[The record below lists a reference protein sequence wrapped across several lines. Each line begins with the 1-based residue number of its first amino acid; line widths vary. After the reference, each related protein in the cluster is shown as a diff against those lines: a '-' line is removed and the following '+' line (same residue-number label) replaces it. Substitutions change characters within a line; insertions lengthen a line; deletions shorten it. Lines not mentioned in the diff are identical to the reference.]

1 MNLWLL
7 VVVVATGIVGLVLI
21 RSSLRNADHSPASS
35 NDSGDTSRLVRLVS
49 AALMCTVVGML
60 IFFSFFSWILRHDP
74 FPWNLDQPLSTAE
87 LKEIIQS
94 SVTLAAALGVGV
106 TLFLSYRRQKTNEET
121 QQTTAEV
128 LDLQREQHENQ
139 VVTTLRDRY
148 SKAAEQIASA
158 DAAVRLAGVYA
169 LAGLADDWHRRDFSR
184 DRQTCV
190 SLLCAYYRMKSLESP
205 NPSVPM
211 KVSEMQVQ
219 DAVIESI
226 TNRMRSDTDPE
237 GRWTST
243 KLDFRSATIRVARFA
258 GCVFAT
264 NSWDFSHATLGGAY
278 FTGCV
283 FESDRFDFTSAK
295 SGVWNVRFDHCVFK
309 GGKVALGLELSGD
322 LWFQNCRFEGT
333 HFDTSLLR
341 LEGGNVVFINCQF
354 SSGSFDMSQA
364 SLLKGQVNF
373 NRCTF
378 GPGVFIPHA
387 ELTGS
392 GATSNVVNST
402 FAGGAVQFADNFQ
415 LVEQPE
421 VLSK

>member
-7 VVVVATGIVGLVLI
+7 VVIATGIVGLVLI
-21 RSSLRNADHSPASS
+21 GLSFRTADHSSTSS
-35 NDSGDTSRLVRLVS
+35 SDSGNTSRLVKLVS
-49 AALMCTVVGML
+49 VALMCTVVGML

-87 LKEIIQS
+87 LKEVIQS
-94 SVTLAAALGVGV
+94 SVTLAAALGIGV

-128 LDLQREQHENQ
+128 LNLQREQHENQ

-148 SKAAEQIASA
+148 SKAAEQIASE

-190 SLLCAYYRMKSLESP
+190 SLLCAYYRMKSLELP
-205 NPSVPM
+205 DPSVPM

-226 TNRMRSDTDPE
+226 SNRMRSDTDPE

-243 KLDFRSATIRVARFA
+243 KFDFRSATIRVARFA

-264 NSWDFSHATLGGAY
+264 NSWDFSRATLGGVY

-283 FESDRFDFTSAK
+283 FESDQFNFASAE
-295 SGVWNVRFDHCVFK
+295 SGVWNVRFDQCVFK
-309 GGKVALGLELSGD
+309 GGQIGLGLELSGD

-333 HFDTSLLR
+333 DFDLSWLR
-341 LEGGNVVFINCQF
+341 LEGGNIVFIDCEF
-354 SSGSFDMSQA
+354 SSGSFDMSHS

-373 NRCTF
+373 NRCKF
-378 GPGVFIPHA
+378 GPGVFLPHA
-387 ELTGS
+387 ELSGS
-392 GATSNVVNST
+392 GTTSKVVNST
-402 FAGGAVQFADNFQ
+402 FDDDAVRFADNFQ
-415 LVEQPE
+415 LIEQPE
-421 VLSK
+421 VPSK